1 MKDSSIISKNIA
13 LFRKS
18 KGYTQERLGEMLGVT
33 NRAVSKWESGI
44 SMPDIMLLPEIA
56 KALDITFEE
65 LYGIKASEE
74 KVKADDFPAFMHKKM
89 TELFYT
95 QAGGDKYFNDTSFAY
110 TIDAIKNGW
119 EMTCISDTGGA
130 VYISKDLSFAELD
143 YKTPDSEAVFGSRET
158 ASILQKLSSKNA
170 RKLLAYM
177 YKASFADKE
186 KPNKEFSLSDI
197 EKYCGLSEEET
208 FEAMEKL
215 TAIGIVEPYTWENI
229 TKYVFLKSRAL
240 FALTAFKMI
249 GLISKDPVWH
259 IVRDSSTITDYTFE
273 KLW

>member
-1 MKDSSIISKNIA
+1 MKDSSTISKNIA

-18 KGYTQERLGEMLGVT
+18 KGYTQERLGEILGVT
-33 NRAVSKWESGI
+33 NRAISKWESGI
-44 SMPDIMLLPEIA
+44 SMPDIMLLPKIA
-56 KALDITFEE
+56 QALDITLEE

-95 QAGGDKYFNDTSFAY
+95 QAGGDKYFDDTSFAY
-110 TIDAIKNGW
+110 TLDAIKNGW

-130 VYISKDLSFAELD
+130 VYISKELSFTELD
-143 YKTPDSEAVFGSRET
+143 YKTPDSESIFISRET
-158 ASILQKLSSKNA
+158 ASIMQKLSSPDV
-170 RKLLAYM
+170 RKLLTYM
-177 YKASFADKE
+177 YKASFDDKE
-186 KPNKEFSLSDI
+186 TGNKEFLLSDM
-197 EKYCGLSEEET
+197 EKHCGLSEDEA
-208 FEAMEKL
+208 FEAMEML
-215 TAIGIVEPYTWENI
+215 TAIGIVEPYVWENI

-259 IVRDSSTITDYTFE
+259 IVRDTSTITDYAFE